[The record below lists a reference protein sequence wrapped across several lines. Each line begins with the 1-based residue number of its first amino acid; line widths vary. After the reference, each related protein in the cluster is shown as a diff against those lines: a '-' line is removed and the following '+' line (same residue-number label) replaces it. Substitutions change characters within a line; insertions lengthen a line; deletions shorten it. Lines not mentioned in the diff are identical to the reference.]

1 MAENMKKHRLVDTAK
16 WINQVFPSN
25 HLNMNKLKHIIIT
38 VAFMVATITVN
49 ASDVLSSLMERIDSG
64 LSQKIEVTITADTTD
79 FFELSQHGDKPM
91 IRANNYISAATG
103 LNWYLKYYT
112 GNHLS
117 WNCMTADLPDTLPAI
132 DTPIR
137 YSTHLSMR
145 YYLNYCTY
153 SYSMAFWDW
162 ERWEKEIDW
171 MALHGINM
179 PLAINGSAALWRNV
193 LRRLN
198 YPEAKISEFIAGP
211 GFQAWWLMN
220 NLEGWGGPNPDSY
233 YQRDEELQRK
243 IVARMREYGMEPVL
257 PGYSGMLPHDA
268 DTELGLNIANPG
280 KWLGYTRPAFLQP
293 TDSEFSRIADIYY
306 DELTRL
312 YGPTR
317 FYSMD
322 PFHEGGNTD
331 GVDLAASGQT
341 IMTAMKRAN
350 PEAVWVVQGWQ
361 ENPRQQ
367 MIEGLSNG
375 DMVILDLQAENE
387 PMWCSRSDSF
397 SGHNWLFCMLLNFG
411 GNVGLH
417 GRMQTMA
424 DGFTNALHNS
434 PRLSGVGLTMEGI
447 ENNPVMYELLCE
459 LPWRGDSLITDKWL
473 TEYTSA
479 RYGTRDAQIEH
490 AWQLLSKSIYN
501 CPTDN
506 HQQGTTESLFC
517 ARPYDNAQNASSWAN
532 AKPYYNPED
541 VFKAAQLMCDVADKF
556 ADNHNFVYDLVD
568 ITRQAVA
575 DKGRVLISR
584 LNEAASTRNK
594 EAYTDA
600 ANKFLQLIDLQD
612 SLLGTVTDFRLG
624 KWLEEARACG
634 DTPEEKDRWE
644 WNARVQITTWGNRTA
659 SDNGGLRDY
668 AHREWQGL
676 LKDFYRPRWEAWFE
690 ARLATW
696 DSGTLPVI
704 DFYAMEEPWTIQHN
718 PYSSQPEGDPIETA
732 RRVLATAFAM

>member
-1 MAENMKKHRLVDTAK
+1 
-16 WINQVFPSN
+16 
-25 HLNMNKLKHIIIT
+25 
-38 VAFMVATITVN
+38 
-49 ASDVLSSLMERIDSG
+49 
-64 LSQKIEVTITADTTD
+64 
-79 FFELSQHGDKPM
+79 
-91 IRANNYISAATG
+91 
-103 LNWYLKYYT
+103 
-112 GNHLS
+112 
-117 WNCMTADLPDTLPAI
+117 
-132 DTPIR
+132 
-137 YSTHLSMR
+137 
-145 YYLNYCTY
+145 
-153 SYSMAFWDW
+153 
-162 ERWEKEIDW
+162 
-171 MALHGINM
+171 
-179 PLAINGSAALWRNV
+179 
-193 LRRLN
+193 
-198 YPEAKISEFIAGP
+198 
-211 GFQAWWLMN
+211 
-220 NLEGWGGPNPDSY
+220 
-233 YQRDEELQRK
+233 
-243 IVARMREYGMEPVL
+243 
-257 PGYSGMLPHDA
+257 
-268 DTELGLNIANPG
+268 
-280 KWLGYTRPAFLQP
+280 
-293 TDSEFSRIADIYY
+293 
-306 DELTRL
+306 
-312 YGPTR
+312 
-317 FYSMD
+317 
-322 PFHEGGNTD
+322 
-331 GVDLAASGQT
+331 
-341 IMTAMKRAN
+341 
-350 PEAVWVVQGWQ
+350 
-361 ENPRQQ
+361 
-367 MIEGLSNG
+367 
-375 DMVILDLQAENE
+375 
-387 PMWCSRSDSF
+387 
-397 SGHNWLFCMLLNFG
+397 
-411 GNVGLH
+411 
-417 GRMQTMA
+417 
-424 DGFTNALHNS
+424 
-434 PRLSGVGLTMEGI
+434 MEGI

-459 LPWRGDSLITDKWL
+459 LPWRGDSLNIDKWL

-517 ARPYDNAQNASSWAN
+517 ARPSDNAQNASSWAN
-532 AKPYYNPED
+532 AKHYYNPED

-556 ADNHNFVYDLVD
+556 TDNHNFVYDLVD

-704 DFYAMEEPWTIQHN
+704 DFYAMEEPWTMQHN

-732 RRVLATAFAM
+732 RRVLATALAM